1 MPDIPSV
8 IIIGAIRDEVAAVA
22 KGISPDQLPPSQL
35 IRGGVGPDSAAR
47 AIAALDLTHAKHV
60 CSTGFC
66 GGLNDDAKVGDI
78 IVATE
83 ILRGDASDRIA
94 VDSQLVESISAAL
107 KSAGVKFHA
116 GPLVSVREPVFRC
129 EDKRALG
136 KSAQAIAVDMESYA
150 ITHPASKISGCRPF
164 VLRVISDSVD
174 DELPSEV
181 SEFLDAEGNVRAGK
195 ITRFIFKRPTNIARL
210 MELKK
215 RSDTASAALTA
226 AWKAV
231 WPVVRGS

>member
-1 MPDIPSV
+1 MPDIPPV
-8 IIIGAIRDEVAAVA
+8 IIIGAIRDELAAVA
-22 KGISPDQLPPSQL
+22 KGISPSELSRANL

-47 AIAALDLTHAKHV
+47 AAAALDLTSAKFV

-66 GGLNDDAKVGDI
+66 GGLKDGVDVGDI

-83 ILRGDASDRIA
+83 IQRE
-94 VDSQLVESISAAL
+94 DSADKISIDAAL
-107 KSAGVKFHA
+107 AGKITAALSSAGVRFHA
-116 GPLVSVREPVFRC
+116 GPLVSVREPVFLR

-136 KSAQAIAVDMESYA
+136 VSSGAIAVDMESFA
-150 ITHPASKISGCRPF
+150 ISSPAAKAGGSTPF

-181 SEFLDAEGNVRAGK
+181 SQFLDAHGNVRAGK

-226 AWKAV
+226 AWKAA
-231 WPVVRGS
+231 WPVVRGF

>member
-1 MPDIPSV
+1 MPDLPSV
-8 IIIGAIRDEVAAVA
+8 IIIGAIRDELAAVGR
-22 KGISPDQLPPSQL
+22 GISPSEHSRANL
-35 IRGGVGPDSAAR
+35 IRGGVGPDSASR
-47 AIAALDLTHAKHV
+47 AVAGLDFASAKFV

-66 GGLNDDAKVGDI
+66 GGLKDGVEVGDI

-83 ILRGDASDRIA
+83 ILRGDSVEKIN
-94 VDSQLVESISAAL
+94 VDATLVGKITAAL
-107 KSAGVKFHA
+107 SSAGVRFHA
-116 GPLVSVREPVFRC
+116 GPLTSVREPVFLR

-136 KSAQAIAVDMESYA
+136 ISSGAVAVDMESFA
-150 ITHPASKISGCRPF
+150 IATPAAKAGGCTPF
-164 VLRVISDSVD
+164 VLRVVSDSVD

-181 SEFLDAEGNVRAGK
+181 SKFLDADGNVRAGK

-231 WPVVRGS
+231 WPVVRGF